1 MSKVLDY
8 QAHLKPKTST
18 NTTVDYYVPR
28 GSADSPSTTL
38 IQNFPNRF
46 PETEREIYD
55 LANRREG
62 WDGYEAPRPNL
73 ASIARARSWAE
84 QLYRDVRAELWLKP
98 HVSSDEGGD
107 VSFEWWKGQR
117 KLTIYVSPRE
127 VEYIK
132 VEKVGSS
139 LKMEDGSVDTD
150 KERGA
155 LWRWLIS

>member
-1 MSKVLDY
+1 MAKLSPCPMP
-8 QAHLKPKTST
+8 LKPKTST
-18 NTTVDYYVPR
+18 NTTVDYYIPR
-28 GSADSPSTTL
+28 GSVDSPSTTL

-46 PETEREIYD
+46 PETEREIHD
-55 LANRREG
+55 LLRRSEG
-62 WDGYEAPRPNL
+62 WDGYEAPQPNP
-73 ASIARARSWAE
+73 ASIAHARSWAE

-117 KLTIYVSPRE
+117 KLTVYVSPRE

-139 LKMEDGSVDTD
+139 LEMKDGSIGTD
-150 KERGA
+150 KGCSA
-155 LWRWLIS
+155 LWHWLIS